1 MGTLNN
7 YLDWKYLW
15 SKNWNSLYQARFL
28 AYLSWNLNWAFL
40 IACYS
45 SICLKIFH
53 IFHHPLQN
61 LWGRFNQ
68 ILTKCT
74 CIFAILFLSPI
85 KKGKIFYLNK
95 LESLSLK
102 DALSQVWHAH
112 WPNLKIFSSRTTG
125 PISTKLDSKHLL
137 WRGFKL
143 IQMKGQTLF

>member
-1 MGTLNN
+1 MEIFMVQKLKLFVSG
-7 YLDWKYLW
+7 KVF
-15 SKNWNSLYQARFL
+15 SLPELKAH
-28 AYLSWNLNWAFL
+28 LSF
-40 IACYS
+40 S
-45 SICLKIFH
+45 DCLLFIHLSEKFSH
-53 IFHHPLQN
+53 FHHPLQN

-95 LESLSLK
+95 LESPSLK

-125 PISTKLDSKHLL
+125 SISTKLDSKHFL